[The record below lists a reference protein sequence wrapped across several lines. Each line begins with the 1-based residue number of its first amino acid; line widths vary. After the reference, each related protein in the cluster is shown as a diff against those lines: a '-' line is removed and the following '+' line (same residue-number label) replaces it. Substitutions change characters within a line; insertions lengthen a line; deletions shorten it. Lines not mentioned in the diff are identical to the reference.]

1 MTANLDTKALRALEA
16 KATPGPWGK
25 TPFEE
30 KNDVCIWSP
39 EGKWLANVGN
49 WGNCQL
55 VVEGE
60 NGPDVIPHPE
70 LERIETGH
78 DANAELIVAIRNAA
92 PALLDAA
99 EERDKN
105 SAFQDFLAER
115 VEQLQAERDQ
125 LLAEVSYYKVR
136 YPKLRECFDERDALK
151 AENESL
157 RAELSWIDSV
167 LARRPAL
174 DKPTRAANIE
184 HAINVAKQADALR
197 AEVERLTAERIG
209 LIGEVGAASTRA
221 NRAEAEVERM
231 HKQSN
236 ETFGVGLDL
245 ASENERLRE
254 VIQGLRQRQRS
265 DLDER
270 DATNPACPTIDAAR
284 KPHDVRARLGE

>member
-60 NGPDVIPHPE
+60 NGPDVMEHPDI
-70 LERIETGH
+70 ERIETGH
-78 DANAELIVAIRNAA
+78 DANAEFMVAIRNAA

-99 EERDKN
+99 EERDKYRTAAN
-105 SAFQDFLAER
+105 VLCAAHIGLP
-115 VEQLQAERDQ
+115 QASCP
-125 LLAEVSYYKVR
+125 V
-136 YPKLRECFDERDALK
+136 CERDA
-151 AENESL
+151 L

-184 HAINVAKQADALR
+184 RAINVAKQADALKAEVAKLQLSASDVEFHGNEQIKALR
-197 AEVERLTAERIG
+197 SEVERLREALLSIERRVPDVWAGEIARAA
-209 LIGEVGAASTRA
+209 LRSANGEV
-221 NRAEAEVERM
+221 
-231 HKQSN
+231 QS
-236 ETFGVGLDL
+236 
-245 ASENERLRE
+245 
-254 VIQGLRQRQRS
+254 
-265 DLDER
+265 
-270 DATNPACPTIDAAR
+270 
-284 KPHDVRARLGE
+284 